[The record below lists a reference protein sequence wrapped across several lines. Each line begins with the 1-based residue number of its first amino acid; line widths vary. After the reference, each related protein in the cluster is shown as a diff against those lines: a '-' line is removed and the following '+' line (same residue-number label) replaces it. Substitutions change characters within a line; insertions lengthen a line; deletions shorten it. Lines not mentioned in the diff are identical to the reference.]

1 MKNLYIKH
9 KIIELTNNNYF
20 KLKIKLYLFLATT
33 LCKVLYNFKFSVEEI
48 DCQNPVVVVHHGTRW
63 HSDTQRTLVT

>member
-20 KLKIKLYLFLATT
+20 KLKIKLYLFLGIT
-33 LCKVLYNFKFSVEEI
+33 LCKVLYNLKFSVEEI
-48 DCQNPVVVVHHGTRW
+48 DCQNSVVVVHHGT
-63 HSDTQRTLVT
+63 